1 MRWPAITIVGLV
13 GVASIALAHVSSAA
27 SLDDSCPP
35 GFGVVAASP
44 DTVWADMNA
53 DGYVCGI
60 QTDDGT
66 LVVVDNGPPDTNVRG
81 CPPAES
87 GFAKVAWPA
96 TVPPDRNNDGYAC
109 LKFAGEGF
117 LPKAVVIDNNVPP
130 R

>member
-1 MRWPAITIVGLV
+1 MRWSAITIVGLV

-27 SLDDSCPP
+27 SLDGSCPS

-44 DTVWADMNA
+44 DTSWADMNA

-66 LVVVDNGPPDTNVRG
+66 LVVVDNGPPDTKVGG

-87 GFAKVAWPA
+87 GFSKVPWPKG
-96 TVPPDRNNDGYAC
+96 VDPDRNNDAFAC

-117 LPKAVVIDNNVPP
+117 LPKAVAIDNNVPP